1 MKYRVTYTDK
11 ADKILQKMD
20 LQIQARIYD
29 WINKNLE
36 GKVFSQIQE
45 HNGYLHSHIMLIR
58 HSRSS

>member
-36 GKVFSQIQE
+36 GKVFSQI
-45 HNGYLHSHIMLIR
+45 
-58 HSRSS
+58 